1 MEQNRKEQTNMEQVK
16 FYHVWTTSKNWDF
29 VVTETELKQL
39 KTSYYNFKYELIQE
53 NKGENGSMHCMLEKI
68 SK

>member
-1 MEQNRKEQTNMEQVK
+1 MKQVK

-29 VVTETELKQL
+29 VVTETELNQL

-53 NKGENGSMHCMLEKI
+53 NKGEQEHGKN
-68 SK
+68 